1 MSMNAAKWQRHSAG
15 MTLVELLVV
24 VSILVL
30 LSAAVLPNLAGREGT
45 RAVQAAAANVS
56 AQSAKAQGAAIAS
69 RAPRGV
75 WFEHL
80 PNNPAAC
87 IDLYSAEVPA
97 PYRGDTF
104 DAKFSLSP
112 VTGTPNAAS
121 LAESPAGCASRL
133 FLGGFGS
140 FVTAGNLV
148 QFNDTGPLYDIRD
161 ATGTWITMMRPTA
174 SQVPA
179 NTVWPAFAPAAHRFA
194 IYRLP
199 TRVGQ
204 PMTLAQGMAID
215 LLWSGVG
222 TQRFGAR
229 DPATGSPNLAGD
241 GFSTAGAATDDWL
254 PDPEYVAAST
264 PGNPGR
270 VVAMFDPS
278 GILSEISYVAG
289 SSAAATSRLF
299 LSGPLFLLV
308 GRVDRCGLPYTP
320 APTEDNPGANWQYP
334 DSRWIAIDPRT
345 GVVRI
350 AEPLLRS
357 VTSPPTA
364 VTTARESQALIR
376 AGMSSAGP

>member
-1 MSMNAAKWQRHSAG
+1 

-30 LSAAVLPNLAGREGT
+30 LSATVLPNLAGREGT
-45 RAVQAAAANVS
+45 RAVRAASANLS
-56 AQSAKAQGAAIAS
+56 AQFAKAQGAAIAARS
-69 RAPRGV
+69 PRGI

-80 PNNPAAC
+80 PNNTSAC
-87 IDLYSAEVPA
+87 IDLYSSEVPA

-112 VTGTPNAAS
+112 VTATPNRAS
-121 LAESPAGCASRL
+121 LAETPAGCASSL
-133 FLGGFGS
+133 SSGAFGT

-148 QFNDTGPLYDIRD
+148 QFNDAGPLYDIRD
-161 ATGTWITMMRPTA
+161 MNGTLIAMMRQTA

-204 PMTLAQGMAID
+204 PLTLAQGMAID

-222 TQRFGAR
+222 TQRFGVR
-229 DPATGSPNLAGD
+229 DPATGTPTLAGD
-241 GFSTAGAATDDWL
+241 GFSTAGTPDDDWL
-254 PDPEYVAAST
+254 ADPDYVAAST
-264 PGNPGR
+264 PGNPGK

-278 GILSEISYVAG
+278 GSLSEVSYIAG
-289 SSAAATSRLF
+289 SAAAATSRLV
-299 LSGPLFLLV
+299 LTGPLLLLV

-345 GVVRI
+345 GLVRV

-364 VTTARESQALIR
+364 ITTARESQALIR
-376 AGMSSAGP
+376 AGMSSAAP

>member
-1 MSMNAAKWQRHSAG
+1 

-45 RAVQAAAANVS
+45 RAVQAAAANLS

-80 PNNPAAC
+80 PNNPSAC

-104 DAKFSLSP
+104 EAAFSLSP
-112 VTGTPNAAS
+112 VTGTPNAAT
-121 LAESPAGCASRL
+121 LTESPAGCASRL
-133 FLGGFGS
+133 LSGAFGS
-140 FVTAGNLV
+140 FLTAGNLV
-148 QFNDTGPLYDIRD
+148 QFNDTGPLYDIREV
-161 ATGTWITMMRPTA
+161 GSSWIAMMRPTS

-179 NTVWPAFAPAAHRFA
+179 NTLWPAFAPAAHRFA

-204 PMTLAQGMAID
+204 PMSLTQGMAID

-222 TQRFGAR
+222 TQRFGVR

-241 GFSTAGAATDDWL
+241 GFSTAGTAADDWL
-254 PDPEYVAAST
+254 PDPDYVAAST
-264 PGNPGR
+264 PGNPGK

-278 GILSEISYVAG
+278 GSLSEVIYVASG
-289 SSAAATSRLF
+289 AAATSRLF
-299 LSGPLFLLV
+299 LTGPLFLLV
-308 GRVDRCGLPYTP
+308 GRVDRCGLPYAP

-376 AGMSSAGP
+376 AGMSSAGL